1 MSVIS
6 ESNDT
11 LLFQKQKVL
20 NLLDSENIEY
30 ELIEHEAMYTIAQ
43 MVDAGLTQGY
53 CICKNLFLRDY
64 KGCNHYLVILL
75 KDKKADLKAIEE
87 KIGSSR
93 LSFAS
98 ERRLFEYLHLQ
109 KGSVSPFGIINDTS
123 GEVTLII
130 DEDLKNAGK
139 VGFHPNDN
147 TATVIMEFKDFIK
160 LINMYKNKVVYFEF
174 L

>member
-1 MSVIS
+1 MNTDIEKDDKTVS
-6 ESNDT
+6 
-11 LLFQKQKVL
+11 QKQKVL
-20 NLLDSENIEY
+20 NLLNSHNIDF

-43 MVDAGLTQGY
+43 MVQAGLTDGY

-64 KGCNHYLVILL
+64 KGHNHYLVVLL
-75 KDKKADLKAIEE
+75 KDKKADLKAIED

-98 ERRLFEYLHLQ
+98 EQRLDKYLKLQ
-109 KGSVSPFGIINDTS
+109 KGSVSPFGIINNVNH
-123 GEVTLII
+123 EVTLII

-147 TATVIMEFKDFIK
+147 TATVIMDYKDFINI
-160 LINMYKNKVVYFEF
+160 INMFGNKIVYFEF

>member
-1 MSVIS
+1 MIIS
-6 ESNDT
+6 
-11 LLFQKQKVL
+11 QKQIVL
-20 NLLDSENIEY
+20 HLLNSEDIRY

-43 MVDAGLTQGY
+43 MVQAGLAEGY

-64 KGCNHYLVILL
+64 KGNNHYLVVLL

-87 KIGSSR
+87 KINSSR

-98 ERRLFEYLHLQ
+98 EQRLDKYLKLQ
-109 KGSVSPFGIINDTS
+109 KGSVSPFGIVNDVDH
-123 GEVTLII
+123 EVTLII
-130 DEDLKNAGK
+130 DEDLKSAGK

-147 TATVIMEFKDFIK
+147 TATVIMDFKDFSHI
-160 LINMYKNKVVYFEF
+160 INKFGNKILYFEF